1 MLMDSPLINVLTRA
15 SRKDSIQPSIESVA
29 SQTYENYHHIITY
42 ETKEMGEYLES
53 IVNLEKTTLVK
64 VPKYKHFPELSFS
77 YNHHND
83 YTKFLEPNWEFWER
97 KVHINGEGYDKDYKL
112 EVESPRYEKE
122 GLGWNIGYNHTWRTK
137 CDHFPYNQYLKIAER
152 YLKKG
157 WVTYLDDDDK
167 FLTEGTLKEMA
178 SSLEVIG
185 EDTLVINKIQM
196 SWGIKPEDENWF
208 AMQVGHPLVQGAI
221 GSCNFI
227 FHSKY
232 ADYTVWDEWRG
243 ADYRTAKCL
252 EEIIP
257 DKVFLDKVFVGV
269 NLAK

>member
-1 MLMDSPLINVLTRA
+1 
-15 SRKDSIQPSIESVA
+15 
-29 SQTYENYHHIITY
+29 
-42 ETKEMGEYLES
+42 MGEYLES

-83 YTKFLEPNWEFWER
+83 YTKFLEPNWEFWDR
-97 KVHINGEGYDKDYKL
+97 KVHINGEGYDKEYKL
-112 EVESPRYEKE
+112 EVESPRYKKE
-122 GLGWNIGYNHTWRTK
+122 GLGWNVGLGFSFRTK

-178 SSLEVIG
+178 SSLEVMG
-185 EDTLVINKIQM
+185 EDTLVINKAKM
-196 SWGIKPEDENWF
+196 PWGIKPKDKDWF
-208 AMQVGHPLVQGAI
+208 AMQVGHPLVHGAI
-221 GSCNFI
+221 GSFNFI

-232 ADYTVWDEWRG
+232 ADHTAWDEWRG